1 MFIVIILCFF
11 PGSVG
16 FEISRYGCGPAHLP
30 SIRNYPQEL
39 IRIRLKRRRTSSLT
53 YLDEPRSYL
62 KTTLMNWMNK
72 KKCFNLKTWNKYWML
87 IILEYC
93 NVAFHSIRNKR
104 TLQLCYASL
113 SSKIK
118 EFVFNL
124 LVSFSFIICFTW
136 YNCIVFTKCQN
147 LGISSFKV
155 HKQTTVVRKYHS
167 SIIQQ
172 LFR

>member
-16 FEISRYGCGPAHLP
+16 FEISRYGCGPAYLP

-53 YLDEPRSYL
+53 FLDEPRSYL

-104 TLQLCYASL
+104 TLQLCYAAYASL
-113 SSKIK
+113 SSKIN
-118 EFVFNL
+118 EFVFKFIGFFDIMAL
-124 LVSFSFIICFTW
+124 LALLDTIVSFSQSVKIWAFQALKFI
-136 YNCIVFTKCQN
+136 N
-147 LGISSFKV
+147 
-155 HKQTTVVRKYHS
+155 KQ
-167 SIIQQ
+167 Q
-172 LFR
+172 